1 VPWLRVRKFG
11 VYNWWGCRMA
21 KGYTKQPPTPRSM
34 VFWRAL
40 VRRER
45 KEKPDTSS
53 TFKEEFARIDDHR
66 RPKLAHITCHQGS
79 RARARDH
86 SSRKTTPLSDYVE
99 RYHRTCKVE
108 YLSGQLKGLA
118 GHSKIT
124 GASKTVV
131 MRHKE
136 AKAGAGG
143 SN

>member
-1 VPWLRVRKFG
+1 
-11 VYNWWGCRMA
+11 MA

-53 TFKEEFARIDDHR
+53 TFKEEFARIDDRR

-79 RARARDH
+79 RARAGDH
-86 SSRKTTPLSDYVE
+86 SSRKTTRLSNYVE
-99 RYHRTCKVE
+99 RYHRTCTAE
-108 YLSGQLKGLA
+108 YLSGLLKGLA
-118 GHSKIT
+118 GHSAIA
-124 GASKTVV
+124 GASKIVV

>member
-1 VPWLRVRKFG
+1 
-11 VYNWWGCRMA
+11 MA
-21 KGYTKQPPTPRSM
+21 KEYTKPPPTLRPL

-45 KEKPDTSS
+45 KEKPDKSS

-66 RPKLAHITCHQGS
+66 RPKLVHITCHQGS
-79 RARARDH
+79 RARAGYH
-86 SSRKTTPLSDYVE
+86 SFRKTTRLSDYVE
-99 RYHRTCKVE
+99 RCHRTGKAE
-108 YLSGQLKGLA
+108 YLSGRLKDLA
-118 GHSKIT
+118 ERSAIA

>member
-1 VPWLRVRKFG
+1 
-11 VYNWWGCRMA
+11 MA
-21 KGYTKQPPTPRSM
+21 KGYTKQPPTLRPL

-45 KEKPDTSS
+45 KEKPDKSS
-53 TFKEEFARIDDHR
+53 TFKEEFVRIDDHR
-66 RPKLAHITCHQGS
+66 RPKLAHIPCHQGS
-79 RARARDH
+79 RARAGDH
-86 SSRKTTPLSDYVE
+86 SSRKTTPLSDYGE
-99 RYHRTCKVE
+99 RYHCTRKAE

-118 GHSKIT
+118 EHSAIT